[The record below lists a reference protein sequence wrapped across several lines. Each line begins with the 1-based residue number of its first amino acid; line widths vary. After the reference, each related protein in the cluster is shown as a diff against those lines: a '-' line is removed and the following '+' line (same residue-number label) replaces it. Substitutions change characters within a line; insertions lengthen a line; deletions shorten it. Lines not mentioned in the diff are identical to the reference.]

1 MNKNIIFD
9 SNEKINK
16 LKFLLVRFNNQVT
29 ILLQDID
36 RKNELLKVYSDD
48 TKNILKKEI
57 DELKIKL
64 NILRIKI
71 SKLEIII
78 RQEETKLKRR

>member
-16 LKFLLVRFNNQVT
+16 LKFLLIRFNNQVT

-64 NILRIKI
+64 NILRIRI

>member
-9 SNEKINK
+9 SNEKINE

>member
-1 MNKNIIFD
+1 MNKNIVFD

-16 LKFLLVRFNNQVT
+16 LKFLLIRFNNQVT

-48 TKNILKKEI
+48 TKNILKNEI

-64 NILRIKI
+64 NILRKKI

>member
-16 LKFLLVRFNNQVT
+16 LKFLLIRFNNQVT

-64 NILRIKI
+64 NILRKKI